1 MNFKMIGE
9 AIYNKGFGKKI
20 KTWKCVDAELQ
31 RHIRCLP
38 YVELSDV
45 GRQRNLGIVFVL
57 LKTVLRIYN
66 NKPLK
71 FAEDIHPTFRLRGS
85 FEQNI
90 VNIVANVL

>member
-1 MNFKMIGE
+1 MTEFKNDWRSDL
-9 AIYNKGFGKKI
+9 YKGFGKKI
-20 KTWKCVDAELQ
+20 K
-31 RHIRCLP
+31 
-38 YVELSDV
+38 SDSHETSHGSSKSKTKAV
-45 GRQRNLGIVFVL
+45 GLQRNLGLVFVL

>member
-1 MNFKMIGE
+1 
-9 AIYNKGFGKKI
+9 
-20 KTWKCVDAELQ
+20 
-31 RHIRCLP
+31 
-38 YVELSDV
+38 
-45 GRQRNLGIVFVL
+45 

-90 VNIVANVL
+90 VNIVAFSFRNPYINRFANHFKIHS